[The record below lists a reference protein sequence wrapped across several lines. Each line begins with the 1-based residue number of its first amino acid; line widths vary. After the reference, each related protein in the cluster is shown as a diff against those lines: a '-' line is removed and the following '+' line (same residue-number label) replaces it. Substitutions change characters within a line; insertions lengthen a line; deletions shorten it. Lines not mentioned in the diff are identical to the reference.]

1 MKKVTIVGAGNV
13 GSETAKYLAN
23 RGIAE
28 IVLIDIV
35 EGIAKGKA
43 LDILHSGPIEN
54 STVSIV
60 GTSDYSLMENSDVV
74 IITAGKPRKP
84 GMSREE
90 LLKINFDIVSGI
102 SENVR
107 RYAPNSVVIVVS
119 NPLDAMVYTAYRIT
133 GFSREKVIGMAG
145 LLDSARFAA
154 FIAQEL
160 GVSPAD
166 VRAMVLGTHGDLMVP
181 MVRFA
186 TINGIPAK
194 DLIPEDKMKE
204 IVERT
209 KYAGGEIVQLMGT
222 SAWFAPG
229 DAAALMAEAIILDTN
244 RVLSASV
251 YLKGEYG
258 VDGVFVGVPVVLGNG
273 GVKRIIELKLT
284 DEEMEE
290 FKRSA
295 EHIKKLQEEVDALLK
310 GGGI

>member
-13 GSETAKYLAN
+13 GSEAAKYLAN

-60 GTSDYSLMENSDVV
+60 GTSDYSLMENSDIV

-107 RYAPNSVVIVVS
+107 KYAPNSVVIVVS
-119 NPLDAMVYTAYRIT
+119 NPLDAMVYTAYKVT
-133 GFSREKVIGMAG
+133 GFSRERVIGMAG

-209 KYAGGEIVQLMGT
+209 RYAGGEIVQLMGT

-229 DAAALMAEAIILDTN
+229 DAAAFMAEAILLDTN

-290 FKRSA
+290 FKKSA
-295 EHIKKLQEEVDALLK
+295 EHIKKLQDEVDALLK
-310 GGGI
+310 G